1 MGGRAIL
8 IVIAGIVILS
18 GSMFVNITQST
29 NDIAT
34 NGNSAYFRQGAK
46 NIAQSGVN
54 LGLRQLANNP
64 AWRTGF
70 PLMSALNGKMIVTAT
85 DITYAGK
92 LAVQILSIGIMDY
105 STSDEQRDTSIAY
118 VGKGFV
124 PPTVKA
130 AITAN
135 NPVSTL
141 GNLTVDG
148 RDHSTS
154 GALIA
159 GQGTLGIWTT
169 KTLSQSGN
177 SNIGGHAG
185 AVDYPPAKPANAGSV
200 ATGQTWPGGYPGT
213 PDSVLG
219 GPALGY
225 TEGTLKS
232 LAKSHA
238 GGSQYVTDPSTLSL
252 PLMGITY
259 VELPSGGVW
268 QSMNIT
274 GSGLLIVHNSAKNA
288 AMKNMNSGT
297 FTGLMIVDDPVHI
310 HANIVG
316 ALVAL
321 TPSPSEGNCIGNG
334 NGSVAYSSQAIINAT
349 GLTLG
354 AGIGGSTSNVIAFWE

>member
-8 IVIAGIVILS
+8 IVIAGLVILS

-54 LGLRQLANNP
+54 LGLRQLASNSS
-64 AWRTGF
+64 WRTGF
-70 PLMSALNGKMIVTAT
+70 PLMSALNGKMIVTAGDVSYT
-85 DITYAGK
+85 GRP
-92 LAVQILSIGIMDY
+92 AVQITSIGIMDY
-105 STSDEQRDTSIAY
+105 GASDERRDTSIAY
-118 VGKGFV
+118 VGKGFI

-130 AITAN
+130 AVTAN

-148 RDHSTS
+148 RDHATS
-154 GALIA
+154 GALLP

-177 SNIGGHAG
+177 SKIGGHSG
-185 AVDYPPAKPANAGSV
+185 VTDYPPAKPANSNSY

-219 GPALGY
+219 GPASGY
-225 TEGTLKS
+225 PEGTLKT
-232 LAKSHA
+232 LAQSHV
-238 GGSQYVTDPSTLSL
+238 GGGQYVTDPSTLAS
-252 PLMGITY
+252 PLQGITY

-268 QSMNIT
+268 QSMNIQ
-274 GSGLLIVHNSAKNA
+274 GSGILIVHNSTKNA
-288 AMKNMNSGT
+288 AMKNLNSGT
-297 FTGLMIVDDPVHI
+297 FTGLMIIDDPVHI

-316 ALVAL
+316 ALIAL
-321 TPSPSEGNCIGNG
+321 TPSPSEGNCLGNG

-354 AGIGGSTSNVIAFWE
+354 AGVGGSTSNVIAFWE